1 MDFDNAV
8 TDATVA
14 AAVAATTIAVTLV
27 LEFVFAV
34 QAGPLLRLAP
44 LSVYFVYLFAH
55 RQLPDSVDTPRNWIG
70 LAAVVGIGVL
80 VVALQ
85 FGR

>member
-1 MDFDNAV
+1 MDFENAV

-14 AAVAATTIAVTLV
+14 AAVAATTIAVTLL

-34 QAGPLLRLAP
+34 RASPLLRLAP
-44 LSVYFVYLFAH
+44 LSVYFAYLFAH
-55 RQLPDSVDTPRNWIG
+55 RQLPDGVDTARNWIG

-80 VVALQ
+80 VAALQ
-85 FGR
+85 FGG

>member
-1 MDFDNAV
+1 MDFENAV
-8 TDATVA
+8 TDAAVA
-14 AAVAATTIAVTLV
+14 AAVAATTIAVTLL

-44 LSVYFVYLFAH
+44 LSVYFVYLFTH
-55 RQLPDSVDTPRNWIG
+55 RQLPDGLDTPRNWIG

-80 VVALQ
+80 VAALRV
-85 FGR
+85 GG